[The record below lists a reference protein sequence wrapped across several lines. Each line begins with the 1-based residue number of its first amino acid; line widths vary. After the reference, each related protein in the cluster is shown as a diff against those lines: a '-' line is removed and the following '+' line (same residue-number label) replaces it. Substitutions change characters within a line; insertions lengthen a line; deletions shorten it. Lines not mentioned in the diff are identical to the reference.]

1 MTQRCRGLAVYLD
14 ITRHGLYVET
24 GFRVETGLRPAR
36 PSYLLDY
43 KLQHMKP
50 VVTLRALLISVLLI
64 GFVTPAAA
72 QQIDSTKLE
81 GMAPGRSAP
90 LA

>member
-1 MTQRCRGLAVYLD
+1 
-14 ITRHGLYVET
+14 
-24 GFRVETGLRPAR
+24 
-36 PSYLLDY
+36 
-43 KLQHMKP
+43 MKP

-81 GMAPGRSAP
+81 GMASGRSAL